1 MRSVLAFLATSFAYL
16 LAASGALAA
25 QPLLTPAELRP
36 LLADAS
42 VRIIDIRDPK
52 SYTAAHIPGSVN
64 APYGSWRGPAS
75 NPGELPELPKL
86 TAQVQRL
93 GLTPSTRVVVVS
105 SGADATDFG
114 AAARVYWTLKVLG
127 LKELSVLNGGIK
139 AWTAAGLSQD
149 ANPVVV
155 QASNFQP
162 TLDRSLIATRDEV
175 AQAIERNN
183 ATLVDARPVDFFNG
197 QTRHAAAR
205 TAGTLKGAISV
216 EHASWFQP
224 GSSSMVSGDDAQRV
238 AAALKLDPK
247 RDTLSFC
254 NTGHWAATN
263 WFALSEVLGQP
274 QVKLYAGSMVDW
286 TSAPQALPMDNTPG
300 RVGQLLVDMK
310 IWAAKTFN

>member
-1 MRSVLAFLATSFAYL
+1 MKAVVALLMGWFLSASVVM
-16 LAASGALAA
+16 AAP
-25 QPLLTPAELRP
+25 PLLTPAELQP
-36 LLADAS
+36 LLSNPA
-42 VRIIDIRDPK
+42 VRVIDTRDPK
-52 SYTAAHIPGSVN
+52 SYATAHIPGAVS

-75 NPGELPELPKL
+75 SPGELPELTKL
-86 TAQVQRL
+86 TAQVRRL
-93 GLTPSTRVVVVS
+93 GLTPTTRAVVVS

-127 LKELSVLNGGIK
+127 LKELSVLNGGVK
-139 AWTAAGLSQD
+139 AWAAAGLPQD
-149 ANPVVV
+149 ANPVTVA
-155 QASNFQP
+155 ASDFQP
-162 TLDRSLIATRDEV
+162 TLDASMIATRDEV

-183 ATLVDARPVDFFNG
+183 ATLVDARPADFFNG

-205 TAGTLKGAISV
+205 SAGTLKGAVNV

-224 GSSSMVSGDDAQRV
+224 GTSTFMSVDEARRV
-238 AAALKLDPK
+238 ASALRLDPK

-286 TSAPQALPMDNTPG
+286 TSSPQALPMDNAPG
-300 RVGQLLVDMK
+300 RVGQLMVDFKM
-310 IWAAKTFN
+310 WAARTFN